1 MVLLLF
7 LIRLSQPSPPP
18 PKYGNSKLFLWS
30 PNRKNFPVFEK
41 KDSQTFCFTPLSNR
55 KRESQIKI
63 FPFKEELVK
72 IKKETSPLMKKAMTN
87 NIKQM
92 PEMEFSEINLE
103 KEAHD
108 HKKDLMKLGFCYF
121 PEILKPKIESFDML
135 PLDCS

>member
-1 MVLLLF
+1 
-7 LIRLSQPSPPP
+7 
-18 PKYGNSKLFLWS
+18 
-30 PNRKNFPVFEK
+30 
-41 KDSQTFCFTPLSNR
+41 
-55 KRESQIKI
+55 
-63 FPFKEELVK
+63 
-72 IKKETSPLMKKAMTN
+72 MKKAMTN